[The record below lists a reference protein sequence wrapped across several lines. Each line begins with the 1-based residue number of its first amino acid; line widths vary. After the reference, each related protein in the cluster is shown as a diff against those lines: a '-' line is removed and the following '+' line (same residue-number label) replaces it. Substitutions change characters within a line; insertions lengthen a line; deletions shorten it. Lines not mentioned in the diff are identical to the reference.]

1 MVKEES
7 CFFSWPPV
15 GAPLI
20 VQREEEQWRHF
31 DNSVNAVSFGFV
43 ATAILISMFLVMAI
57 FERFLRPNS
66 SSSSSS
72 GGPNHGDLES
82 QLGFNGKL
90 SHPSPKMTVYTSGV
104 SVLMPGDE
112 IPTFIAHPAPVPCA
126 PECPSFPQHQLNPL
140 TNPASNSGV
149 TINTSMQMGFLSW
162 GTVSVGLLLVLTL
175 PFSAGTTDPRDVSA
189 INSLYAYLGSPPLL
203 GWIPVGGDPCE
214 EGWQGVSCVFSNITE
229 IRLSGLN
236 LGGVLDEGIGGFES
250 IIVMDLSH
258 NQIGGNIPSN
268 IPLTIRNLFLSGNQ
282 FNGSI
287 PATLSALT
295 QLTELF
301 LDDNH
306 LSDEIPDSFQELKS
320 LVDLDLSGNNLTGQ
334 LPSSFGNLSSLTM
347 LNVENNILS
356 GPIPPKLLNIPNFK
370 NDGNPFNTTIL
381 PSPPAALPPFIAGAP
396 YPLEGPRRRPAGRPS
411 SSLEFPQRAT
421 EREFWTNKRVIMIAA
436 GGLIALVLGV
446 FLLLVWRCF
455 KGKKNSNKHG
465 ADAFRSHSKKLNRTQ
480 KSSSQP
486 TYRTEKV
493 DKVTVM
499 KPVDESGLE
508 SGYTGMNP
516 KLQDEQLLDATTRPA
531 SSRTKKKHE
540 INKGGV
546 DVKSMSIWP
555 PLPPPLCPSVE
566 EGSVSLIMP
575 AEKNESGR
583 FSTGRDSTSLNVSA
597 FSIASLQQYTNSF
610 SEENFIGEGMLGG
623 VYRAELPD
631 GKLLAIKKLDTR
643 ASRWKSDAEFLELV
657 STISK
662 LRHPNIVE
670 LVGYCN
676 EYGQRL
682 LVYQYCKN
690 GTLSDALH
698 VDDGMH
704 KKLSWNARVRIA
716 LGVARAIQY
725 LHEVCQPPI
734 MHKNIKSV
742 NILLEDKLAVRVSEC
757 GLAPLLSSGS
767 TSEFSGSLFVS
778 YGYAAPEVEFGTYT
792 CQSDIYSLGVVMLEL
807 LTGRESFDRT
817 RPLGEQF
824 LVRWAIPQLHDIDA
838 LARMVDITLNGA
850 YPMKSLSRFAD
861 IISRC
866 VQWEPGFRPPISEIV
881 QDLLHML

>member
-1 MVKEES
+1 M
-7 CFFSWPPV
+7 
-15 GAPLI
+15 
-20 VQREEEQWRHF
+20 
-31 DNSVNAVSFGFV
+31 GFV
-43 ATAILISMFLVMAI
+43 SWGI
-57 FERFLRPNS
+57 
-66 SSSSSS
+66 
-72 GGPNHGDLES
+72 
-82 QLGFNGKL
+82 
-90 SHPSPKMTVYTSGV
+90 V
-104 SVLMPGDE
+104 SVE
-112 IPTFIAHPAPVPCA
+112 
-126 PECPSFPQHQLNPL
+126 
-140 TNPASNSGV
+140 
-149 TINTSMQMGFLSW
+149 
-162 GTVSVGLLLVLTL
+162 LLLVLTL
-175 PFSAGTTDPRDVSA
+175 PFSAATTDPRDVSA
-189 INSLYAYLGSPPLL
+189 INSLYTSLGSPPLP

-258 NQIGGNIPSN
+258 NQIGGSIPSN

-295 QLTELF
+295 QVTELF

-306 LSDEIPDSFQELKS
+306 LSGVIPDSFQQLAI
-320 LVDLDLSGNNLTGQ
+320 LVNLDLSGNNLSGQ
-334 LPSSFGNLSSLTM
+334 LPPSFGNLSSLTTLHLQNNKISGVLDVLQDLPLAD

-356 GPIPPKLLNIPNFK
+356 GPIPPKLLNIPNFRK
-370 NDGNPFNTTIL
+370 DGNPFNTTIL
-381 PSPPAALPPFIAGAP
+381 PSPPAPALALPPFMARAP
-396 YPLEGPRRRPAGRPS
+396 SPLEGPRRRPAGGPS
-411 SSLEFPQRAT
+411 SSLELPQRAN
-421 EREFWTNKRVIMIAA
+421 EREFWTNKRVLVIAA
-436 GGLIALVLGV
+436 AGIIALLVLGV

-455 KGKKNSNKHG
+455 KGNRNSSKHG
-465 ADAFRSHSKKLNRTQ
+465 ADAYKNPGKTLNQIQ

-486 TYRTEKV
+486 PYETEKV
-493 DKVTVM
+493 DKVAVM
-499 KPVDESGLE
+499 KPADVSGLE
-508 SGYTGMNP
+508 SGDTRMSP
-516 KLQDEQLLDATTRPA
+516 KLQDEQLLDATMRPA
-531 SSRTKKKHE
+531 CLRTKKKRE

-546 DVKSMSIWP
+546 DVKSMSIRP
-555 PLPPPLCPSVE
+555 PLPPPSFLTVE
-566 EGSVSLIMP
+566 EGTVSPIMHT
-575 AEKNESGR
+575 EKNEPGCS
-583 FSTGRDSTSLNVSA
+583 STGRDSCSLNVSA

-610 SEENFIGEGMLGG
+610 AEENFIGEGMLGG

-657 STISK
+657 SSISK
-662 LRHPNIVE
+662 IRHPNIVE

-690 GTLSDALH
+690 GTLYDALH
-698 VDDGMH
+698 VDDEMH

-742 NILLEDKLAVRVSEC
+742 NILLDDKLAVHLSEC
-757 GLAPLLSSGS
+757 SLAPLLSSGS

-778 YGYAAPEVEFGTYT
+778 YGYAAPEIEFGTYT
-792 CQSDIYSLGVVMLEL
+792 NQSDVYSLGVVMLEL
-807 LTGRESFDRT
+807 LTGRESFDRS

-838 LARMVDITLNGA
+838 LVRMVDITLNGS
-850 YPMKSLSRFAD
+850 YPVKSLSRFAD

-866 VQWEPGFRPPISEIV
+866 VQWEPGFRPPMSEIV

>member
-1 MVKEES
+1 
-7 CFFSWPPV
+7 
-15 GAPLI
+15 
-20 VQREEEQWRHF
+20 
-31 DNSVNAVSFGFV
+31 
-43 ATAILISMFLVMAI
+43 
-57 FERFLRPNS
+57 
-66 SSSSSS
+66 
-72 GGPNHGDLES
+72 
-82 QLGFNGKL
+82 
-90 SHPSPKMTVYTSGV
+90 
-104 SVLMPGDE
+104 
-112 IPTFIAHPAPVPCA
+112 
-126 PECPSFPQHQLNPL
+126 
-140 TNPASNSGV
+140 
-149 TINTSMQMGFLSW
+149 MGFLSW
-162 GTVSVGLLLVLTL
+162 GIVSVGLFLVLTL

-189 INSLYAYLGSPPLL
+189 MNSLYASLGSPPLL

-214 EGWQGVSCVFSNITE
+214 EEWQGVSCVFSNITE

-250 IIVMDLSH
+250 MIVMDLSH
-258 NQIGGNIPSN
+258 NQIGGSIPSN

-306 LSDEIPDSFQELKS
+306 LRDEIPDSFQELKS
-320 LVDLDLSGNNLTGQ
+320 LVNLDLSGNNLTGQ
-334 LPSSFGNLSSLTM
+334 LPPSFGNLSSLTTLHLQNNKISGVLDVLQDLPLSD

-356 GPIPPKLLNIPNFK
+356 GPIPPKLLNIPNFRK
-370 NDGNPFNTTIL
+370 DGNPFNTTIL

-396 YPLEGPRRRPAGRPS
+396 YPLEGPRRRPAGGPS
-411 SSLEFPQRAT
+411 SSLEFPQTAT
-421 EREFWTNKRVIMIAA
+421 EREFWTNKRVIMIAV

-455 KGKKNSNKHG
+455 KGKKNSSNHG
-465 ADAFRSHSKKLNRTQ
+465 ADAYRSPRKKLNQSQ
-480 KSSSQP
+480 KSSTQP
-486 TYRTEKV
+486 TYQTEKV
-493 DKVTVM
+493 DKVAVM
-499 KPVDESGLE
+499 KPGDESGLE
-508 SGYTGMNP
+508 SGDTGMSP

-546 DVKSMSIWP
+546 DVKSMSIRP
-555 PLPPPLCPSVE
+555 PLPPPLCPTVE
-566 EGSVSLIMP
+566 EGSVSPIMP
-575 AEKNESGR
+575 VEKNELGLS
-583 FSTGRDSTSLNVSA
+583 STGRDSTSLNVSA

-690 GTLSDALH
+690 GTLYDALH

-742 NILLEDKLAVRVSEC
+742 NILLDDKFAVRVSEC

-778 YGYAAPEVEFGTYT
+778 YGYAAPEIEFGTYT
-792 CQSDIYSLGVVMLEL
+792 CQSDVYSLGVVMLEL
-807 LTGRESFDRT
+807 LTGRESFDRS

-838 LARMVDITLNGA
+838 LVRMVDITLNGA
-850 YPMKSLSRFAD
+850 YPVKSLSRFAD

>member
-20 VQREEEQWRHF
+20 VQREEEEWRHF

-66 SSSSSS
+66 SSSSA
-72 GGPNHGDLES
+72 GPNHGDLES

-112 IPTFIAHPAPVPCA
+112 IPTFIAHPAPVPCP
-126 PECPSFPQHQLNPL
+126 PECPSLPQHQLNPL
-140 TNPASNSGV
+140 TNPASNSAV
-149 TINTSMQMGFLSW
+149 TIN
-162 GTVSVGLLLVLTL
+162 
-175 PFSAGTTDPRDVSA
+175 AISA
-189 INSLYAYLGSPPLL
+189 INSLYASLGSPPLL
-203 GWIPVGGDPCE
+203 GWIPVGGDPCA

-229 IRLSGLN
+229 
-236 LGGVLDEGIGGFES
+236 
-250 IIVMDLSH
+250 MDLSH
-258 NQIGGNIPSN
+258 NQIGGNIPSS

-287 PATLSALT
+287 PATLSTLT

-320 LVDLDLSGNNLTGQ
+320 LVDLDFSGNNLTGQ
-334 LPSSFGNLSSLTM
+334 LPSSFGNLSSLTT

-356 GPIPPKLLNIPNFK
+356 GPIPPKLLNIPNFR

-396 YPLEGPRRRPAGRPS
+396 YPLEGPRRRPAGGPS

-446 FLLLVWRCF
+446 FLLLVWRCV

-465 ADAFRSHSKKLNRTQ
+465 ADAFRSPSKKLNRTQ

-493 DKVTVM
+493 DKVAVM
-499 KPVDESGLE
+499 KPADESGLE
-508 SGYTGMNP
+508 SGYTGMSP

-540 INKGGV
+540 INKECV
-546 DVKSMSIWP
+546 DVKSMSIRP
-555 PLPPPLCPSVE
+555 PLPPPLCPTVE

-575 AEKNESGR
+575 AEKNEPGH
-583 FSTGRDSTSLNVSA
+583 FSTGRDSTSLNVNA

-610 SEENFIGEGMLGG
+610 SEENFIGEGMLGC

-778 YGYAAPEVEFGTYT
+778 YGYAAPEIEFGTYT
-792 CQSDIYSLGVVMLEL
+792 CQSDIYSLGVIMLEL